1 MLVPAIIKNIAKKL
15 QRSLP
20 FAIGK
25 NELYDRYTKLI
36 IFKHCKEDSNC
47 IDIGAN
53 EGKILQWMIE
63 ASPNGKHIAFEPIP
77 ELYHQLNVQF
87 GTKALILPIA
97 LSNQHSVS
105 PFNYVTSN
113 AALSGI
119 LKRPYPSYH
128 QEKQIEV
135 TTELLDNI
143 IDANQK
149 ISLIKMDVEGGEW
162 NVLLGA
168 IKTIEK
174 HHPMILFECGKLG
187 GDLYG
192 FNDTNMYQIF
202 NENLKYHLY
211 TLKDWLKA
219 LPPLSFAEFSNFY
232 KNGKEYFFLAAP
244 IDNTPEN
251 S

>member
-1 MLVPAIIKNIAKKL
+1 MLVPASIKRFAKKIQGL
-15 QRSLP
+15 LP
-20 FAIGK
+20 FALGK
-25 NELYDRYTKLI
+25 NEVYDRYTKKI
-36 IFKHCKEDSNC
+36 IFKYCKPDSNC

-77 ELYHQLNVQF
+77 ELHHQLKVQF
-87 GTKALILPIA
+87 GNMALILPFA
-97 LSNQHSVS
+97 LSNQQSVT

-113 AALSGI
+113 AALSGL

-135 TTELLDNI
+135 TTDLLDNI
-143 IDANQK
+143 TEVNQK

-162 NVLLGA
+162 NVLQGA

-174 HHPMILFECGKLG
+174 NKPMILFECGKIG

-192 FNDTNMYQIF
+192 FNDTKIYQLF
-202 NENLKYHLY
+202 NDTLKYHLY
-211 TLKDWLKA
+211 TLKGWLKA
-219 LPPLSFAEFSNFY
+219 SSPLTYPDFASYYN
-232 KNGKEYFFLAAP
+232 KGTEYFFLATP
-244 IDNTPEN
+244 IDITPEN